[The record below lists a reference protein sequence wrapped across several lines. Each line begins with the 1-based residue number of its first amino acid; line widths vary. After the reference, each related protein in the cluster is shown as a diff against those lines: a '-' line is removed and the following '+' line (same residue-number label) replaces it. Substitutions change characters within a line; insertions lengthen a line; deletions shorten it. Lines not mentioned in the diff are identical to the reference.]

1 MKKYI
6 LKLYIYTDGDWGI
19 DNTFTDKC
27 MKNYVSKYF
36 DNDLYEYT
44 ELPDDNYTYRL
55 VRVFD
60 TADELIDFVDS
71 IKCSLHGN
79 KYYIDEYIPEFFDRN
94 IEEFLSRGYTNDFM
108 DSNTE
113 IELYMSSIETDA
125 KKVKEIIYED

>member
-1 MKKYI
+1 MSNVKKYI

-79 KYYIDEYIPEFFDRN
+79 KYYIDEYIPEFFHPYKPCRPMRGLWKHRRAKPQK
-94 IEEFLSRGYTNDFM
+94 EHCTEFP
-108 DSNTE
+108 
-113 IELYMSSIETDA
+113 DA
-125 KKVKEIIYED
+125 PCVR